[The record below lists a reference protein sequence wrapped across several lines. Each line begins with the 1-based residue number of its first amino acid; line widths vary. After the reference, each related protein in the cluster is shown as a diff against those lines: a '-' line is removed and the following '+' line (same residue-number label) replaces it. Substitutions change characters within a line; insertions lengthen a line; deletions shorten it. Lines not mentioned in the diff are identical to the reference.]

1 MKISLKRANSLAQ
14 GKVYQASEERA
25 NGVCLKC
32 TKRKISRR
40 SITILVRILVVTES
54 LKSIFRKK
62 TKTKNQTHRKRQ
74 QPK

>member
-14 GKVYQASEERA
+14 GKVYQASEEQA

-32 TKRKISRR
+32 TKRKISR

-62 TKTKNQTHRKRQ
+62 NKNKNQTHKKRQ